1 MGGVMRSDD
10 FVISRGVN
18 GIVVLP
24 TKKKEGPDKGFYRIK
39 DILWPN
45 YKKEVIMEKDEQPC
59 VSCGRCTDHCPTG
72 LQPVLIKDMA
82 KLKDKERL
90 TKLNAKS
97 CVECGMCTYVCPS
110 HIEVTEF
117 VRRAK
122 RILK

>member
-1 MGGVMRSDD
+1 
-10 FVISRGVN
+10 
-18 GIVVLP
+18 
-24 TKKKEGPDKGFYRIK
+24 
-39 DILWPN
+39 
-45 YKKEVIMEKDEQPC
+45 
-59 VSCGRCTDHCPTG
+59 
-72 LQPVLIKDMA
+72 MA